1 MFKALSDNYQVFVAA
16 LTIKMCAYTLLL
28 LLMFAYR
35 MQLATKK
42 AIDNLIIIIIIIS
55 RQRVLINLMPSS
67 FKIHFIDTLL
77 MLN

>member
-1 MFKALSDNYQVFVAA
+1 MFKALSDNYQQVFVAA
-16 LTIKMCAYTLLL
+16 LTIKMCAYTLL